1 MAILTWYTPQI
12 EKERKLSSIAYIL
25 RQLCVILAGLD
36 LVIFAFLSTNWGK
49 YKLYIAICE
58 W

>member
-1 MAILTWYTPQI
+1 MVILTWYTPGI
-12 EKERKLSSIAYIL
+12 ERERKLSSIAYIL